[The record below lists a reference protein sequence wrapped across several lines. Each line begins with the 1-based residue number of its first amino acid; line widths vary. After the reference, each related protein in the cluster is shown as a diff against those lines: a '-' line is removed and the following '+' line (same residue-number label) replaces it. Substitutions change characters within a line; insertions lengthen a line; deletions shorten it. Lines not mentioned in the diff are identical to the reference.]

1 MTTWAGLTGFTG
13 FRVSPDF
20 PLSLD
25 GDGALSKIS
34 WNATTPIGTSVKVET
49 NVSFNNGLD
58 WKGWREA
65 TNGGN
70 IPDIHPTTS
79 LKSAIIKYRITEE
92 TNEKG
97 KTPIFHDVSF
107 YFEPVL
113 VVDNKGDVNLK
124 PEIWITKVGNG
135 DFSLIN
141 TSNANDE
148 FKFTSLIDGEVVY
161 VHNENEDIETSLSAT
176 YRYKNFN
183 DHYLTLPYGENVF
196 RVIGNAKLKFRY
208 SYKTLQG

>member
-1 MTTWAGLTGFTG
+1 MTIWAEFAGFTG

-20 PLSLD
+20 SLSLD

-58 WKGWREA
+58 WNGWREV
-65 TNGGN
+65 TNGGS

-79 LKSAIIKYRITEE
+79 LKTAKIKHRIREE

-113 VVDNKGDVNLK
+113 VIDNKGDVELK

-148 FKFTSLIDGEVVY
+148 FKFTSLIHDEVVY
-161 VHNENEDIETSLSAT
+161 VHNENEDIETSFAAT

-183 DHYLTLPYGENVF
+183 DHYLTLPCGENVF
-196 RVIGNAKLKFRY
+196 RVIGKAKLKFRY
-208 SYKTLQG
+208 SYKTIQG